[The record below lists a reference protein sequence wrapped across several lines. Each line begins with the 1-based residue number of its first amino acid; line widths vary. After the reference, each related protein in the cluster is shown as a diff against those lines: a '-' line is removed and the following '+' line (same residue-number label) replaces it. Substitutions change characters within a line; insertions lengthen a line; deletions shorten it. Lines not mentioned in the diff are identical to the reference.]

1 MSSPWMLKCTDVPQ
15 FDALQN
21 AAAEFQIDD
30 KLHLRN
36 LCNDASRCAGL
47 TAVHMSQ
54 GFRKIILYYSRQQ
67 VTGETMELL
76 FDLTDAVGLT
86 ERREGMRSGERINE
100 TEDKAVLHHE
110 LLNASV

>member
-1 MSSPWMLKCTDVPQ
+1 MASPWILKCTDVPQ

-21 AAAEFQIDD
+21 AAEEFQSDD

-36 LCNDASRCAGL
+36 LCNDSSRCAGL

-54 GFRKIILYYSRQQ
+54 GFRKIILDYSRQQ

-76 FDLTDAVGLT
+76 FDLADAVGFT
-86 ERREGMRSGERINE
+86 QRREAFRSGERINT
-100 TEDKAVLHHE
+100 TEDKAVLHPV
-110 LLNASV
+110 LC